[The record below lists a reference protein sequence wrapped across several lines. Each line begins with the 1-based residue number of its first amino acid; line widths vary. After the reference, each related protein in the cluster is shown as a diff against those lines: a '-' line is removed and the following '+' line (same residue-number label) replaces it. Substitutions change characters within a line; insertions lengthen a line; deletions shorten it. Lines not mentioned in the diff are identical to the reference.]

1 MDIPVL
7 LSTKS
12 FWPEIQT
19 MGRLDAVAKKKVIEL
34 RESGLSFRK
43 IKAVLELENIKVS
56 AQAIY
61 LFLKEF
67 HGRPPGRV
75 RPLEAGSSSSSAQ
88 IQPLAGTSQETRS
101 SIWVQNLCREASC
114 HGNFI
119 VNRKFTEETSTN
131 PEADVNLPR
140 KIQGSSQMETQH
152 NEDKEEKG
160 IQIVSVTSLAQKN
173 QQINHQSTATRA
185 EMTSRSFALTPGAF
199 IRRRNT
205 PSTSNAILAARKRLL
220 DKALSQRVKVTLHNI
235 SPESVSVAN
244 QIPQYNVELFN
255 PQAKYI
261 SVCEETKMSDLL
273 LKNSIIYLWR

>member
-1 MDIPVL
+1 
-7 LSTKS
+7 
-12 FWPEIQT
+12 

-75 RPLEAGSSSSSAQ
+75 RPPEAGSSSSSAQ
-88 IQPLAGTSQETRS
+88 IQPLAGTSQETMS
-101 SIWVQNLCREASC
+101 NNWVQNLCQIASR
-114 HGNFI
+114 HGNLI

-131 PEADVNLPR
+131 PEAGVNLPR
-140 KIQGSSQMETQH
+140 KIQVSSQKETQQ

-160 IQIVSVTSLAQKN
+160 IQIVSVISLAQKN
-173 QQINHQSTATRA
+173 QQVNHQSTATRV
-185 EMTSRSFALTPGAF
+185 EMTLGSSALTPGAF
-199 IRRRNT
+199 TRRINT
-205 PSTSNAILAARKRLL
+205 PSTTNPILAARKRLL

-235 SPESVSVAN
+235 SPESQSVLPTKFPSIMWN
-244 QIPQYNVELFN
+244 SLTYWQCIFL
-255 PQAKYI
+255 
-261 SVCEETKMSDLL
+261 SVRRQKWQTSF
-273 LKNSIIYLWR
+273 

>member
-1 MDIPVL
+1 
-7 LSTKS
+7 
-12 FWPEIQT
+12 

-101 SIWVQNLCREASC
+101 NNWVQNLCQEASH

-119 VNRKFTEETSTN
+119 VNSKFAEETSTN

-152 NEDKEEKG
+152 EDKEEKA

-173 QQINHQSTATRA
+173 QQTNHQSTATRA
-185 EMTSRSFALTPGAF
+185 GMTSGSSTLTPGAF
-199 IRRRNT
+199 TRRRNT
-205 PSTSNAILAARKRLL
+205 PSTTNPILAARKRLL
-220 DKALSQRVKVTLHNI
+220 DKALSQRIKVTLCNI
-235 SPESVSVAN
+235 SSESVSVAN
-244 QIPQYNVELFN
+244 QIPQYNV
-255 PQAKYI
+255 
-261 SVCEETKMSDLL
+261 
-273 LKNSIIYLWR
+273 